1 MPKTRFPDRASS
13 WRGVPRIS
21 HRERTVLTPT
31 ARPDHLAADKN
42 VKGKGKGKT
51 IPVRTWTGSECFRRL
66 RIPDFGTFSN
76 LGGNVFSPT
85 HRSPLPPLSY
95 HTHICLRLSRP
106 QDHSVAGRIMSMKNS
121 NDTIGNRTRDFPAC
135 SAVPQLTAPP
145 CAPPPHVTDKNV
157 VK

>member
-1 MPKTRFPDRASS
+1 MAPDVAAQFLAFIPYILEVACSDTMPKTRFPDRASS

-85 HRSPLPPLSY
+85 HRSPLPPY
-95 HTHICLRLSRP
+95 HIILI
-106 QDHSVAGRIMSMKNS
+106 SV
-121 NDTIGNRTRDFPAC
+121 
-135 SAVPQLTAPP
+135 
-145 CAPPPHVTDKNV
+145 
-157 VK
+157 